1 MSSQNLSKYL
11 ILAIKGFCMGAANVV
26 PGVSG
31 GTMALI
37 LGIYEE
43 LIHAIRSLNLRFL
56 RLIAMLKIREAFSSV
71 SWPFLLSVCLGVL
84 VATLSLAEALSWLLF
99 TYPVVVWSFFF
110 GLILS
115 SIFTVGRVVREW
127 RIPTFVAIGVGA
139 VGAYFL
145 FGMIPVATPN
155 AAWFLILSGFLAI
168 CAMILPGISGAY
180 ILVLLGKYHYTLEAL
195 NNRDFQSLF
204 LLMVGAVAGLLS
216 FVRVLDWLLKRY
228 YDLTMAILIGLML
241 GSLRRIWPWKETLTT
256 FIDSHGNEVPALQ
269 VNILPPSL
277 NTEVVLAF
285 LFMLL
290 GFVVVVALNYWEHKK
305 NYCLV
310 PYVHR
315 SILDGGMGCS

>member
-11 ILAIKGFCMGAANVV
+11 VLAIKGFCMGAANVV

-56 RLIAMLKIREAFSSV
+56 RLIALLKIRKAFSSV
-71 SWPFLLSVCLGVL
+71 SWPFLLAVGLGVL

-99 TYPVVVWSFFF
+99 AYPVVVWSFFF

-127 RIPTFVAIGVGA
+127 RIPTFVATGA
-139 VGAYFL
+139 GAIGAYFL

-155 AAWFLILSGFLAI
+155 AAWFLVLSGFLAI

-195 NNRDFQSLF
+195 NNRDFQTLF
-204 LLMVGAVAGLLS
+204 LLMVGAVVGLLS

-256 FIDSHGNEVPALQ
+256 LIDSHGNVVPALQ
-269 VNILPPSL
+269 INILPPGL
-277 NTEVVLAF
+277 DTEVVLAF

-290 GFVVVVALNYWEHKK
+290 GFAVVIALNYWQLKK
-305 NYCLV
+305 N
-310 PYVHR
+310 
-315 SILDGGMGCS
+315 

>member
-155 AAWFLILSGFLAI
+155 AAWFLVLSGFLAI

-290 GFVVVVALNYWEHKK
+290 GFVVVISLNYWEHKK
-305 NYCLV
+305 N
-310 PYVHR
+310 
-315 SILDGGMGCS
+315 

>member
-56 RLIAMLKIREAFSSV
+56 RLIALLKIRKAFSSV
-71 SWPFLLSVCLGVL
+71 SWPFLLAVGLGVL

-99 TYPVVVWSFFF
+99 AYPVVVWSFFF

-127 RIPTFVAIGVGA
+127 RIPTFVATGA
-139 VGAYFL
+139 GAIGAYFL

-155 AAWFLILSGFLAI
+155 AAWFLVLSGFLAI

-195 NNRDFQSLF
+195 NNRDFQTLF
-204 LLMVGAVAGLLS
+204 LLMVGAVVGLLS

-256 FIDSHGNEVPALQ
+256 LIDSHGNEVPALQ
-269 VNILPPSL
+269 VNILPPGL
-277 NTEVVLAF
+277 DTEVVLAF

-290 GFVVVVALNYWEHKK
+290 GFAVVIALNYWQLKK
-305 NYCLV
+305 N
-310 PYVHR
+310 
-315 SILDGGMGCS
+315 

>member
-204 LLMVGAVAGLLS
+204 LLMVGAVVGLLS

-256 FIDSHGNEVPALQ
+256 FIDSHGKEVPALQ

-290 GFVVVVALNYWEHKK
+290 GFAVVVALNYWEHKK
-305 NYCLV
+305 N
-310 PYVHR
+310 
-315 SILDGGMGCS
+315 

>member
-11 ILAIKGFCMGAANVV
+11 VLAIKGFCMGAANVV

-56 RLIAMLKIREAFSSV
+56 RLIALLKIRKAFSSV
-71 SWPFLLSVCLGVL
+71 SWPFLLAVGLGVL

-99 TYPVVVWSFFF
+99 AYPVVVWSFFF

-127 RIPTFVAIGVGA
+127 RIPTFVATGA
-139 VGAYFL
+139 GAIGAYFL

-155 AAWFLILSGFLAI
+155 AAWFLVLSGFLAI

-195 NNRDFQSLF
+195 NNRDFQTLF
-204 LLMVGAVAGLLS
+204 LLTVGAVVGLLS

-241 GSLRRIWPWKETLTT
+241 GSLRRVWPWKETLTT

-269 VNILPPSL
+269 VNILPPGL
-277 NTEVVLAF
+277 DTEVVLAF

-290 GFVVVVALNYWEHKK
+290 GFAVVVALNYWEHKK
-305 NYCLV
+305 N
-310 PYVHR
+310 
-315 SILDGGMGCS
+315 

>member
-56 RLIAMLKIREAFSSV
+56 RLIALLKIREAFSSV

-155 AAWFLILSGFLAI
+155 AAWFLVLSGFLAI

-256 FIDSHGNEVPALQ
+256 FIDSHGNVLPALQ
-269 VNILPPSL
+269 VNILPPGL
-277 NTEVVLAF
+277 DTEVVLAF

-290 GFVVVVALNYWEHKK
+290 GFAVVISLSYWEHKK
-305 NYCLV
+305 N
-310 PYVHR
+310 
-315 SILDGGMGCS
+315 